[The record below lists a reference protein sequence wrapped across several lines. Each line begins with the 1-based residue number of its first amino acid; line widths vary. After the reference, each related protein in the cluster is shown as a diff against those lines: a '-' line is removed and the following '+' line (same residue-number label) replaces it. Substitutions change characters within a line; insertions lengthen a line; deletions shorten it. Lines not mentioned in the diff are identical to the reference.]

1 MAILALVLATE
12 GSNSSKHG
20 IPCTRWSSSC
30 CTFRNTENSR
40 DGDDESRT
48 CSVASGLDVLSVMEL
63 CDEIFYKLKWLSW
76 PCTCQITS
84 PT

>member
-1 MAILALVLATE
+1 MGSSVRDGVLHVVRFE
-12 GSNSSKHG
+12 Q
-20 IPCTRWSSSC
+20 
-30 CTFRNTENSR
+30 SR
-40 DGDDESRT
+40 DGDDESCT
-48 CSVASGLDVLSVMEL
+48 CSLAFGLDVLSMMEL